1 MNKKYAGIVVGIAIA
16 LASAPT
22 YAQLGGLAGSLL
34 GGKNSNSTSKSI
46 SAENIVK
53 KYVDGSK
60 DVMTADVH
68 LLNALGLKE
77 QAAKEELAAKNL
89 TEGATASGLEDA
101 VAIQTES
108 SKALAEK
115 MNEEKVVM
123 DDKSKKTYTKG
134 LLYLAKGMLKYKGLT
149 SDVKSY
155 TPSVSSIETA
165 GNSALYIAKSLPTSS
180 KNLYETLKKA
190 VSFARENKIEVPKE
204 ATSLL

>member
-1 MNKKYAGIVVGIAIA
+1 MNKKYAGIFLGIAIT
-16 LASAPT
+16 LASVPAH
-22 YAQLGGLAGSLL
+22 AQLGGLGGSLL
-34 GGKNSNSTSKSI
+34 GGKSSSEQNVT
-46 SAENIVK
+46 AESLVK

-77 QAAKEELAAKNL
+77 QAAKEELAVKNL

-115 MNEEKVVM
+115 MNEKKVVM
-123 DDKSKKTYTKG
+123 DNKSKKTYTKG

-149 SDVKSY
+149 SDVKNY
-155 TPSVSSIETA
+155 TPSVSSIGTA
-165 GNSALYIAKSLPTSS
+165 GNSALYITKSLPTSS

>member
-1 MNKKYAGIVVGIAIA
+1 MNKKYVGIFLGIAIA

-22 YAQLGGLAGSLL
+22 YAQLGGLAGSLM
-34 GGKNSNSTSKSI
+34 GGKSSSSSVT
-46 SAENIVK
+46 AESIVK
-53 KYVDGSK
+53 KYVDGSR

-101 VAIQTES
+101 VKVQTES

-115 MNEEKVVM
+115 MDEKKVVM
-123 DDKSKKTYTKG
+123 DEQSKKTYTKG
-134 LLYLAKGMLKYKGLT
+134 LLYLAKGIVKYTSLT

-155 TPSVSSIETA
+155 SPSVSSIGTA

-190 VSFARENKIEVPKE
+190 VSFARENKIEVPKD

>member
-1 MNKKYAGIVVGIAIA
+1 MNKKDAGIIVGIAVL
-16 LASAPT
+16 LASTPT
-22 YAQLGGLAGSLL
+22 YAQLGGLANSFL
-34 GGKNSNSTSKSI
+34 GGKENGGKSVT
-46 SAENIVK
+46 AENIVE

-68 LLNALGLKE
+68 FLNALGLKE

-89 TEGATASGLEDA
+89 TEGATVSGLEDA
-101 VAIQTES
+101 AAIQTES
-108 SKALAEK
+108 SKLLAEK

-123 DDKSKKTYTKG
+123 DEKSKKTYTKG
-134 LLYLAKGMLKYKGLT
+134 LLYLAKGLLKYKGLT
-149 SDVKSY
+149 SDVKGY
-155 TPSVSSIETA
+155 TPSVSSIGTA
-165 GNSALYIAKSLPTSS
+165 GNSALYITKSLPTSS

>member
-34 GGKNSNSTSKSI
+34 GGKNSTSKSI
-46 SAENIVK
+46 SAESIVK

-115 MNEEKVVM
+115 MNEKKVVI

-134 LLYLAKGMLKYKGLT
+134 LLYLAKGILKYKGLT
-149 SDVKSY
+149 SDVKGY
-155 TPSVSSIETA
+155 TPSVSSIGTA
-165 GNSALYIAKSLPTSS
+165 GNSALYITKSLPTSS

>member
-1 MNKKYAGIVVGIAIA
+1 MNKKYIGILVGIAIA
-16 LASAPT
+16 VASAPT

-34 GGKNSNSTSKSI
+34 GGKSSSSSI
-46 SAENIVK
+46 TAESIVK

-89 TEGATASGLEDA
+89 TEGVTASGLEDA
-101 VAIQTES
+101 AKVQTES

-115 MNEEKVVM
+115 MKQKKVVM
-123 DDKSKKTYTKG
+123 DEESKKTYTQG
-134 LLYLAKGMLKYKGLT
+134 LVYLAKGIVEYTALASEVKG
-149 SDVKSY
+149 Y
-155 TPSVSSIETA
+155 TPSVSSIGAA

-180 KNLYETLKKA
+180 KNLYSTLKKA